1 MKEYNKLGNKRWF
14 SWKVKPELLQQLQF
28 RAEFNVRDV
37 YGFRYADNLYSDKEK
52 EHCNKI

>member
-28 RAEFNVRDV
+28 RAEFNVGGI
-37 YGFRYADNLYSDKEK
+37 YGSRYADNLYWDKEK
-52 EHCNKI
+52 EHYD